1 MGNRFRFLSLRYC
14 TAGAHEQMLSFLI
27 PACEGSVRMKREKS
41 GLSRREFGRTVV
53 LSAGGIALSYVFSPV
68 LAQTGRSIRIGVI
81 GSGNIG
87 GAIGK
92 LWAKAGHEILFSS
105 RHPEALKPLVEE
117 AGPRAK
123 AGTPKEAAQFGPV
136 VFLALPYSAV
146 PEIGREYGAILKG
159 KVVMDC
165 SNPSARRDGEM
176 AEAAR
181 QKGSGV
187 ATAEYIPGARVVRAF
202 GTINY
207 KIALQNAHRDGDKI
221 AIPIAGDDAEA
232 VRIASNLVIDAGF
245 DPVMVGGLA
254 RSKEFD
260 MGAPGSGKNTTA
272 AELKKILNL

>member
-1 MGNRFRFLSLRYC
+1 MTAHGNGF
-14 TAGAHEQMLSFLI
+14 
-27 PACEGSVRMKREKS
+27 
-41 GLSRREFGRTVV
+41 SRREFNRTV
-53 LSAGGIALSYVFSPV
+53 LLAAGGVALGLNGTSL
-68 LAQTGRSIRIGVI
+68 LAQTGRSIRIGII
-81 GSGNIG
+81 GAGNIG

-92 LWAKAGHEILFSS
+92 LWAKAGHEILFAS
-105 RHPEALKPLVEE
+105 RNPDGLKPLVAE
-117 AGPRAK
+117 AGPKTR
-123 AGTPKEAAQFGPV
+123 AGTPKEAAEFGPV
-136 VFLALPYSAV
+136 VFLAVPYSAV
-146 PEIGREYGAILKG
+146 PQIGKDFGSILKG

-165 SNPSARRDGEM
+165 SNPSPRRDGDM

-202 GTINY
+202 GTINF
-207 KIALQNAHRDGDKI
+207 KVALENAHRAGEKI

-260 MGAPGSGKNTTA
+260 YGGPGSGKNATA
-272 AELKKILNL
+272 AELRKLMNL

>member
-1 MGNRFRFLSLRYC
+1 MGRTTKHL
-14 TAGAHEQMLSFLI
+14 T
-27 PACEGSVRMKREKS
+27 
-41 GLSRREFGRTVV
+41 RREFGRSVL
-53 LSAGGIALSYVFSPV
+53 LSAGGLVVASAFAPVF
-68 LAQTGRSIRIGVI
+68 AQTGRSIRIGII

-105 RHPEALKPLVEE
+105 RNPETLKDLVAG
-117 AGPRAK
+117 AGPKTR
-123 AGTPKEAAQFGPV
+123 AGTVKEAVEFGPV
-136 VFLALPYSAV
+136 VFLAVPYSAV
-146 PEIGREYGAILKG
+146 PQIGKDYGSSLKG

-187 ATAEYIPGARVVRAF
+187 ATAEYIPAARVVRAF

-207 KIALQNAHRDGDKI
+207 KIALQNAHREGDKL
-221 AIPIAGDDAEA
+221 AIPIAGDDADA
-232 VRIASNLVIDAGF
+232 VKVASNLVIDAGF
-245 DPVMVGGLA
+245 EPVMVGGLA
-254 RSKEFD
+254 RSKDFD

-272 AELKKILNL
+272 AELRKILNL